1 MPLKCKAIKLSNILQ
16 EKFLQANVT
25 NWTKKF
31 NANIMMFLIRGACR
45 SSWGMFMLTILHLL
59 LSTITLVDGF
69 SLHFEEHRAQQTTI
83 VRDGNFDRKVDTS
96 LMCWNVMI
104 VHVTDLLSDT
114 SKSAAYDFRLLA
126 FFGLM
131 SLIPKLWSSLSS
143 RLTCETVMFL
153 RFSQK
158 YSNSNHNCM
167 L

>member
-1 MPLKCKAIKLSNILQ
+1 MIEKPLYVVAQIYIYIKRTG
-16 EKFLQANVT
+16 KDFLFAKIQS
-25 NWTKKF
+25 
-31 NANIMMFLIRGACR
+31 M
-45 SSWGMFMLTILHLL
+45 
-59 LSTITLVDGF
+59 ITLVDGF
-69 SLHFEEHRAQQTTI
+69 SLHFEEHRAWQTTI
-83 VRDGNFDRKVDTS
+83 VRDGNFDRKVDGS

-114 SKSAAYDFRLLA
+114 SKSAADDFRLLA